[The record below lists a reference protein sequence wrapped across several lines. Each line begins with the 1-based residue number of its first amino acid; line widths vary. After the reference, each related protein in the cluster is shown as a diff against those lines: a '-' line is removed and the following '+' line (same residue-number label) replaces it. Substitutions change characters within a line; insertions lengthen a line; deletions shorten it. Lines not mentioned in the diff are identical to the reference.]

1 MKFLGAEFMPQLDEG
16 ALLIETRRLPSVSL
30 TQSVEIATM
39 VEKVVR
45 EFPEVETVVTKI
57 GRPDLAT
64 EAMGIYQGDVYV
76 ILKPKEQWT
85 TVRTKEE
92 LIEKLDEKLKD
103 APGVV
108 YNFTQPLAMRL
119 DEVISGVKADVAV
132 KLFGDDPATLER
144 EARKIENVLRR
155 VRGSADVQ
163 TEALGGAGELQI
175 AVNRAE
181 MARYG
186 LRVEDLKE
194 LIETAIGGGAATE
207 VIDGRKR
214 FDVVVRLPEAQRKEI
229 ETIRALLVP
238 APGGE
243 RVTLGQVADI
253 RTAEGP
259 EVINREDAQRRIVIQ
274 SNVRGRDIGGFVAEA
289 QSLIERE
296 VKLPA
301 GYYVTWG
308 GEFENTERAMK
319 RLYIVVPLALLLIF
333 LLLYSTFNSLS
344 YAALIIANVP
354 FALVGGVAALWL
366 RGMNLSLSTAVGF
379 IALFGVAVL
388 NGLVMVSHIN
398 GLRENGSK
406 LREAVLEGAG
416 ARLRPVLMTA
426 LVASLGFVPM
436 ALSTAPGAEVQR
448 PLATVVIGGLISST
462 LLTLFVLPTLYELIA
477 EKPARESEPITR
489 PTIPD

>member
-1 MKFLGAEFMPQLDEG
+1 MTFAPAMASFALKPHHHKGHERLLTALQNSYRGLLARSMRKRWLTVGAALVAVTMAVGSIKFLGTEFMPQLDEG

-64 EAMGIYQGDVYV
+64 EAMGVYQGDVYV

-92 LIEKLDEKLKD
+92 LIEKLDGKLKD

-144 EARKIENVLRR
+144 EARKIENILRR

-163 TEALGGAGELQI
+163 TETLGGAGELQI

-186 LRVEDLKE
+186 LRVEDLKG

-207 VIDGRKR
+207 VIDGRRR
-214 FDVVVRLPEAQRKEI
+214 FDVVVRLPETRRREI
-229 ETIRALLVP
+229 ETIRA
-238 APGGE
+238 ARSDARRRAGNARTGRRHSHRRRPGGHQPRRRSAPHRHSIE
-243 RVTLGQVADI
+243 RARARHRRFCGRGSKLDRARSDAAGRLLHHVGRRIREHAAGDAEALRRRAAGSAADLSAALFDVQLAHV
-253 RTAEGP
+253 RRADHRQRAVRPGRRSRGGMAARDESQSFDGG
-259 EVINREDAQRRIVIQ
+259 RLHCALRRGRAQRR
-274 SNVRGRDIGGFVAEA
+274 GDG
-289 QSLIERE
+289 
-296 VKLPA
+296 
-301 GYYVTWG
+301 
-308 GEFENTERAMK
+308 
-319 RLYIVVPLALLLIF
+319 
-333 LLLYSTFNSLS
+333 
-344 YAALIIANVP
+344 
-354 FALVGGVAALWL
+354 
-366 RGMNLSLSTAVGF
+366 
-379 IALFGVAVL
+379 
-388 NGLVMVSHIN
+388 
-398 GLRENGSK
+398 
-406 LREAVLEGAG
+406 
-416 ARLRPVLMTA
+416 
-426 LVASLGFVPM
+426 
-436 ALSTAPGAEVQR
+436 
-448 PLATVVIGGLISST
+448 
-462 LLTLFVLPTLYELIA
+462 
-477 EKPARESEPITR
+477 
-489 PTIPD
+489 